1 MTALDRINKWRKQK
15 RHNQPGQLVL
25 PLPHLNPLRKHDQM
39 GTFEDI
45 LNRPADDIKPPP
57 QLPVGT
63 YHTILVGLP
72 ERGKSS
78 KKQTDFFKFIHK
90 IVAPLDDVDTEA
102 LAEIEG
108 GVIGKEV
115 DNTFYITEK
124 SAFML
129 KDFLINCG
137 IEVEGKSLAACI
149 DETPNREVL
158 IHIKH
163 EASDN
168 ARIFAKVGYTAPV
181 E

>member
-1 MTALDRINKWRKQK
+1 
-15 RHNQPGQLVL
+15 
-25 PLPHLNPLRKHDQM
+25 M

-57 QLPVGT
+57 VLPVGT
-63 YHTILVGLP
+63 YHTVLVGLP

-78 KKQTDFFKFIHK
+78 KKQTDFFKFQHK
-90 IVAPLDDVDTEA
+90 IVAALDDVDQEA
-102 LAEIEG
+102 LAELDG
-108 GVIGKEV
+108 GISGKEI

-129 KDFLINCG
+129 VQFIQNTGVDT
-137 IEVEGKSLAACI
+137 EGKSLGAAI

-163 EASDN
+163 EASEDGMRVF
-168 ARIFAKVGYTAPV
+168 ARVGSTAPV

>member
-1 MTALDRINKWRKQK
+1 
-15 RHNQPGQLVL
+15 
-25 PLPHLNPLRKHDQM
+25 M

-57 QLPVGT
+57 VLPVGT

-78 KKQTDFFKFIHK
+78 KKQTDFFKFKHK

-102 LAEIEG
+102 LAQLEG
-108 GVIGKEV
+108 GISGKEV
-115 DNTFYITEK
+115 DNTFYITEN

-129 KDFLINCG
+129 VGFLENCG
-137 IEVEGKSLAACI
+137 IETTGKSLASCI

-163 EASDN
+163 EASEDGQ
-168 ARIFAKVGYTAPV
+168 RVFAKVGYTASV

>member
-1 MTALDRINKWRKQK
+1 
-15 RHNQPGQLVL
+15 
-25 PLPHLNPLRKHDQM
+25 M

-57 QLPVGT
+57 VLPVGT
-63 YHTILVGLP
+63 YHTVVVGLP

-78 KKQTDFFKFIHK
+78 LKQTDYFKFTHK
-90 IVAPLDDVDTEA
+90 IVAPLDDVDVEA

-108 GVIGKEV
+108 GIIGKDI

-129 KDFLINCG
+129 KDFLVNLG
-137 IEVEGKSLAACI
+137 VEVEGKSLASCI
-149 DETPNREVL
+149 DESPNREVL

-163 EASDN
+163 EAAPDGKRVF
-168 ARIFAKVGYTAPV
+168 ARVGSTAPV
-181 E
+181 EG

>member
-1 MTALDRINKWRKQK
+1 
-15 RHNQPGQLVL
+15 
-25 PLPHLNPLRKHDQM
+25 M

-57 QLPVGT
+57 VLPVGT
-63 YHTILVGLP
+63 YHTVLVGLP

-78 KKQTDFFKFIHK
+78 KKQTDYFKFVHK
-90 IVAPLDDVDTEA
+90 IVAALDDVDTEA
-102 LAEIEG
+102 LAELEG
-108 GVIGKEV
+108 GISGKEV

-129 KDFLINCG
+129 AQFIQNCG
-137 IEVEGKSLAACI
+137 VETEGKSLAACI

-163 EASDN
+163 EASEDGQ
-168 ARIFAKVGYTAPV
+168 RVYAKVGSTAPV
-181 E
+181 EG

>member
-1 MTALDRINKWRKQK
+1 
-15 RHNQPGQLVL
+15 
-25 PLPHLNPLRKHDQM
+25 M

-45 LNRPADDIKPPP
+45 LNRPAEDIKPPAV
-57 QLPVGT
+57 LPVGT

-78 KKQTDFFKFIHK
+78 KKQTDFFKFKHK
-90 IVAPLDDVDTEA
+90 IVAALDDVDTEA
-102 LAEIEG
+102 LAEIDG
-108 GVIGKEV
+108 GASGKEV
-115 DNTFYITEK
+115 DNTFYITEN

-129 KDFLINCG
+129 VGFLENCG
-137 IEVEGKSLAACI
+137 IATTGKSLGTCI

-163 EASDN
+163 EASEDGQ
-168 ARIFAKVGYTAPV
+168 RVFAKVGYTAPV